1 VKFLVLWSLEI
12 ELLSPQMMSAV
23 LKQQDHAKKL
33 VTEGK
38 LLHRY
43 HVVGRHGG
51 AWIYDVSSN
60 EELDRL
66 LASSPAFNYTRYEIY
81 PLAEMQESASV
92 VGELQPQGVPKL
104 P

>member
-1 VKFLVLWSLEI
+1 MKFLVLWSLEI
-12 ELLSPQMMSAV
+12 KLLSPQMMGAV
-23 LKQQDHAKKL
+23 LKQQEHAKKL
-33 VTEGK
+33 ENERK

-66 LASSPAFNYTRYEIY
+66 LASSPAFNYAHYEVY
-81 PLAEMQESASV
+81 PLAEMQEEASV
-92 VGELQPQGVPKL
+92 VGDL
-104 P
+104 PAKR